1 MCSVHTRAFIVSVA
15 SSAAILGAAALGR
28 PATMLPSEGASA
40 LTLSRAASLPDAD
53 GRMLY
58 LKNCRT
64 CHGATGQPSGETKEK
79 YPKIKAL
86 NDAAF
91 LATISDDSMLT
102 ILKKG
107 KGKDMKS
114 WKDEFTLPEMTA
126 VVQYV
131 RTLPTKKP

>member
-1 MCSVHTRAFIVSVA
+1 MYTRAFMVSVA
-15 SSAAILGAAALGR
+15 SGVALLGVAALAR
-28 PATMLPSEGASA
+28 PATVSPSEGASA
-40 LTLSRAASLPDAD
+40 LTLDGAGRLPDAD

-114 WKDEFTLPEMTA
+114 WKDELTLPEMTA
-126 VVQYV
+126 VVAYV